1 MRKLS
6 ALILVF
12 VLLASA
18 LCGCS
23 KSPEEQAKEALQ
35 DAQKSEQSKLDEKVE
50 KLESK
55 ADKKAYLSETYSQ
68 ELSDLYDSYLKAE
81 TYDDVISCA
90 KKYNDKLQEAFDEAE
105 KIGYKYAIGT
115 EGNENLAYV
124 DYMERALYMKYNSDG
139 HYRYYCPC
147 EKTTSNGV
155 SIDNP
160 EDKDVIM
167 VFYNKDSHNV
177 YTDMLFAK
185 TDGSADK
192 LDFTAFYKGDTYCEI
207 TAISL
212 DRVEINADYLRLFD
226 ISGET
231 AKLIATSKD
240 EDYFTNDSY
249 RITTD
254 YRFNR
259 FDEAE
264 GKEGFDKRAEEE
276 NKYRKFL
283 KV

>member
-35 DAQKSEQSKLDEKVE
+35 DAQKGEQSKIDEKIE
-50 KLESK
+50 KLESN

-90 KKYNDKLQEAFDEAE
+90 KKYNEKLQEAFDEAE
-105 KIGYKYAIGT
+105 KIGYHYPTGT
-115 EGNENLAYV
+115 EGKENLAYV

-147 EKTTSNGV
+147 EKNSSNGV
-155 SIDNP
+155 MIDNP
-160 EDKDVIM
+160 NEKDVIM
-167 VFYNKDSHNV
+167 VFYNKNDDGI

-185 TDGSADK
+185 TDGSACK
-192 LDFTAFYKGDTYCEI
+192 LDFTPYIKDAYTGDI
-207 TAISL
+207 LAISP
-212 DRVEINADYLRLFD
+212 DRVEINSDICRLFD
-226 ISGET
+226 ISGDM
-231 AKLIATSKD
+231 AMVIATNED
-240 EDYFTNDSY
+240 EDYYTNDSY

-254 YRFNR
+254 YRFISS
-259 FDEAE
+259 DEAE

-283 KV
+283 ND

>member
-12 VLLASA
+12 LLLASA

-50 KLESK
+50 KLESN

-105 KIGYKYAIGT
+105 KIGYQYAIGT
-115 EGNENLAYV
+115 EGKENLAYV
-124 DYMERALYMKYNSDG
+124 DYMERALYLKYNSDG

-147 EKTTSNGV
+147 EKTS
-155 SIDNP
+155 SD
-160 EDKDVIM
+160 EKDVIM

-212 DRVEINADYLRLFD
+212 DRVEISTDYLRLFD
-226 ISGET
+226 ISGDT
-231 AKLIATSKD
+231 AKLIATSDK
-240 EDYFTNDSY
+240 EEYFTNDSY
-249 RITTD
+249 RIASD
-254 YRFNR
+254 YSFNR

-283 KV
+283 KD

>member
-1 MRKLS
+1 
-6 ALILVF
+6 
-12 VLLASA
+12 
-18 LCGCS
+18 
-23 KSPEEQAKEALQ
+23 
-35 DAQKSEQSKLDEKVE
+35 
-50 KLESK
+50 
-55 ADKKAYLSETYSQ
+55 
-68 ELSDLYDSYLKAE
+68 
-81 TYDDVISCA
+81 
-90 KKYNDKLQEAFDEAE
+90 
-105 KIGYKYAIGT
+105 
-115 EGNENLAYV
+115 
-124 DYMERALYMKYNSDG
+124 DG

-147 EKTTSNGV
+147 EKNTSNGV

-167 VFYNKDSHNV
+167 IFYNKDDKGLFS
-177 YTDMLFAK
+177 DMLFAK

-283 KV
+283 KD